1 MSKIRDTDR
10 AKRVQQVFDF
20 WTVALGLEGSWHV
33 SYGFVDSINNHT
45 SFAEVHQNMP
55 YLKATIMFD
64 RVCLDGST
72 EQELEAAIV
81 HELMHIMLSPLGQ
94 LIKDEFGSALPTTR
108 ENFFYVF
115 EKKGQ
120 LKCRRDERGW
130 RVFTQD
136 EIEGLIKTLKKEGRN
151 FIWKV

>member
-10 AKRVQQVFDF
+10 AKRVQHVFDF

-94 LIKDEFGSALPTTR
+94 LIKDEFGSGALATDFDNALETCCDGLAEKLIYLRHGKASAYYDPQLPF
-108 ENFFYVF
+108 NSD
-115 EKKGQ
+115 EKK
-120 LKCRRDERGW
+120 
-130 RVFTQD
+130 
-136 EIEGLIKTLKKEGRN
+136 
-151 FIWKV
+151 